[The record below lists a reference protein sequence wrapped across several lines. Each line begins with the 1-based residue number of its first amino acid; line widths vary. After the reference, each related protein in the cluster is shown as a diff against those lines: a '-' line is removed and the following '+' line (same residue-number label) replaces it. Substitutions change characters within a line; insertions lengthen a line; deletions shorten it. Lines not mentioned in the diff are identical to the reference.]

1 MDPFT
6 RLPPELIVQ
15 IIVCIADFSA
25 AENVILASPRVK
37 AVFQGQPTIIQE
49 LIQSDPVTSLP
60 EIQKLLHDIS
70 LIQTS
75 LVQCDSLTDYQL
87 KRDKTTAVEYT
98 GELSTC
104 IIHLAARTQR
114 LACACLSLVQNNL
127 VSALSK
133 CEVPTISV
141 FDRLLKASEPFSFT
155 EEYRVYCSLWHLQH
169 YSALR
174 QAATGRWGWDE
185 TSIQG
190 LDAYITWNKI
200 YYLTGTEIIWTAAAL
215 LSDLG
220 LTPIYGH
227 HPFQHHQPRLAQDP
241 EGEESSRGSWSFP
254 GDTPLPFFPSFNL
267 PPAQDISQPSR
278 IWASPPPPD
287 KTEATEAW
295 QLIAERRTLH
305 PRQCLLFSGATS
317 SVALEREPISY
328 ALVDFRPWRRLGM
341 PIWDEWRMYRLGLFN
356 FPRSPGQ
363 VVPTPDGGIL
373 DVVPR
378 DPEERA
384 RVPLVDYLGRLL
396 ALVGARRPSKKT
408 QGYIGG
414 FWVDVVP

>member
-6 RLPPELIVQ
+6 QLPPELIVK
-15 IIVCIADFSA
+15 IIVRITDFSA
-25 AENVILASPRVK
+25 AESIILASPWVK

-49 LIQSDPVTSLP
+49 LIQSDPITSLP

-87 KRDKTTAVEYT
+87 KSDKTTAVEYT
-98 GELSTC
+98 EELLTC

-114 LACACLSLVQNNL
+114 LACACLALIQSNF

-141 FDRLLKASEPFSFT
+141 FDRVRKASEPFSFT
-155 EEYRVYCSLWHLQH
+155 EEYRVYSSLWHLQH
-169 YSALR
+169 YSSLR

-185 TSIQG
+185 MSIQG
-190 LDAYITWNKI
+190 LDAYTPWNKI
-200 YYLTGTEIIWTAAAL
+200 YYQTGTEKIWTTAAL

-227 HPFQHHQPRLAQDP
+227 HPFQHHEPRLAQDP

-254 GDTPLPFFPSFNL
+254 EHTPLPFFPSFDL
-267 PPAQDISQPSR
+267 PPAHDISHPSR

-287 KTEATEAW
+287 KTEGTEAW
-295 QLIAERRTLH
+295 CLIAERRTLH
-305 PRQCLLFSGATS
+305 PRQCMLFSRAS
-317 SVALEREPISY
+317 SSLTREREPISQ
-328 ALVDFRPWRRLGM
+328 AFVDFRPWRRLGM
-341 PIWDEWRMYRLGLFN
+341 PIWDEWRMYKLGLFN
-356 FPRSPGQ
+356 FPRNGGE
-363 VVPTPDGGIL
+363 VIPTPDGGIL
-373 DVVPR
+373 DVYPR

-384 RVPLVDYLGRLL
+384 RVPLVDYPGRLL
-396 ALVGARRPSKKT
+396 GLIGARRPREKT

>member
-6 RLPPELIVQ
+6 RLPPELIVK
-15 IIVCIADFSA
+15 IIVRVADFSA
-25 AENVILASPRVK
+25 AESVILASPWVK
-37 AVFQGQPTIIQE
+37 AVFQGQPTIIHE
-49 LIQSDPVTSLP
+49 LIQSDPITSLP

-87 KRDKTTAVEYT
+87 KSDKTTAVEYT
-98 GELSTC
+98 EELSTC

-114 LACACLSLVQNNL
+114 LACACLALIQSNF

-141 FDRLLKASEPFSFT
+141 FDRVQKASEPFSFT
-155 EEYRVYCSLWHLQH
+155 EEYRVYSSLWHLQH
-169 YSALR
+169 YSSLR

-185 TSIQG
+185 SSIQA

-200 YYLTGTEIIWTAAAL
+200 YWRTERIWTTAAL

-220 LTPIYGH
+220 LPLIYGH
-227 HPFQHHQPRLAQDP
+227 HPFQHYQPRLAQDP
-241 EGEESSRGSWSFP
+241 EGEESSRGAWTFP
-254 GDTPLPFFPSFNL
+254 EDTPLPFFPSFNL
-267 PPAQDISQPSR
+267 PPAQYISNLSR

-287 KTEATEAW
+287 KTEGTEAW
-295 QLIAERRTLH
+295 DLIPEHRKFQPPH
-305 PRQCLLFSGATS
+305 CMLFSRETS
-317 SVALEREPISY
+317 SLTRGWEPTSHAFI
-328 ALVDFRPWRRLGM
+328 DFRPWRRLGI
-341 PIWDEWRMYRLGLFN
+341 PIWDSWRMYKLGLFDMSRN
-356 FPRSPGQ
+356 GGE

-373 DVVPR
+373 DVYPR

-384 RVPLVDYLGRLL
+384 RVPLVDYHGRFL
-396 ALVGARRPSKKT
+396 ALVGARRPRKKT

-414 FWVDVVP
+414 FWIDVVP